1 MPNIK
6 ANETYLPRSAKR
18 TACKPSYTD
27 FKLLIGILYHIERWL
42 LLTVSLL
49 GISGICDLVQCVY
62 FWISIIAGTEIT
74 RRIARMY
81 AFTLSK
87 EKTARCSGR
96 QK

>member
-1 MPNIK
+1 MNCPDNVPAISRTK
-6 ANETYLPRSAKR
+6 PKSTYIDVR
-18 TACKPSYTD
+18 
-27 FKLLIGILYHIERWL
+27 LLIGILNHIERWL

-62 FWISIIAGTEIT
+62 FWLSIIAGTEIT

-87 EKTARCSGR
+87 EKASRGNGR

>member
-1 MPNIK
+1 MNCPDNVPAISRTK
-6 ANETYLPRSAKR
+6 PKSTYIDVR
-18 TACKPSYTD
+18 
-27 FKLLIGILYHIERWL
+27 LLIGILNHIERWL

-62 FWISIIAGTEIT
+62 FWLSIIAGTEIT

-81 AFTLSK
+81 VFTLSK
-87 EKTARCSGR
+87 EKASRGNGR

>member
-1 MPNIK
+1 MNCPDNVPAISRTK
-6 ANETYLPRSAKR
+6 PKSTYIDVR
-18 TACKPSYTD
+18 
-27 FKLLIGILYHIERWL
+27 LLIGILNHIERWL

-74 RRIARMY
+74 RRVARLY
-81 AFTLSK
+81 AYNLSK

>member
-1 MPNIK
+1 MTTIN
-6 ANETYLPRSAKR
+6 ANDTSLPRSAKR
-18 TACKPSYTD
+18 TARKFSSIE
-27 FKLLIGILYHIERWL
+27 FKLLIGILNHLERWL

-87 EKTARCSGR
+87 EKAARGNGR